1 VQKRRTL
8 EAVNIQVIHGPARD
22 ESCRLGDVLF
32 QRKEKAMKYIAHEKY
47 LRPIIAAK
55 VIGVSVDY
63 LKGLRKD
70 DRMAIEQGLP
80 IQGPP
85 WRERLLGKRVMV
97 AYKLSE
103 LIEWADSFWTASGSS
118 PPSNVADAGGA
129 S

>member
-1 VQKRRTL
+1 MNPIK
-8 EAVNIQVIHGPARD
+8 
-22 ESCRLGDVLF
+22 
-32 QRKEKAMKYIAHEKY
+32 HEKY
-47 LRPIIAAK
+47 LRPAVAAD

-63 LKGLRKD
+63 LKGLRKE
-70 DRMAIEQGLP
+70 DRRAIEQGRP

-85 WRERLLGKRVMV
+85 WRERPLGKRRMV

-118 PPSNVADAGGA
+118 PPVQSAEKAR

>member
-1 VQKRRTL
+1 
-8 EAVNIQVIHGPARD
+8 
-22 ESCRLGDVLF
+22 
-32 QRKEKAMKYIAHEKY
+32 MKYIAHEKY
-47 LRPIIAAK
+47 LRPVVAAD

-70 DRMAIEQGLP
+70 DRLAIEQGKP

-103 LIEWADSFWTASGSS
+103 LIAWADSFWTASGSS
-118 PPSNVADAGGA
+118 PPANVADAGGA